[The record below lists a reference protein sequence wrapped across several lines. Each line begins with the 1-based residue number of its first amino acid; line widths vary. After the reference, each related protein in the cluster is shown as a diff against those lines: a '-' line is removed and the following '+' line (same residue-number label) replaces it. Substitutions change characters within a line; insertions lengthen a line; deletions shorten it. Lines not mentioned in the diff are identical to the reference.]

1 MKRRRMSAECEM
13 DHSYAMPNVNDNSN
27 ALLKKIQN
35 VYANK
40 LLNDITL
47 VVGGISYPAHRFMLC
62 ISSDVFETMLMN
74 STWSDSHQ
82 EVIELQE
89 VPQCIEVFPVFLQYF
104 YTGVITLEQSN
115 IMPMLVLADKYN
127 VKDLTALCVEY
138 MREHIADAADQGQLV
153 TWFQYVLSL
162 NQPTTINAL
171 YYCKIWQDT
180 ECMDIKPP
188 WNKLLKA
195 CRNYIKWNL
204 DSCTKCFNTFQCDI
218 LVGLLKQSD
227 LVIHDEMQ
235 LFGCVASWLNYQS
248 AEKLLECNDP
258 DTIEDYMSSLT
269 EHVMSF
275 IRYPMILPRQMA
287 QLLMVPVVKQNKD
300 FFVDKM
306 AAAME
311 YNLVKME
318 KQSELIYAEHVLEC
332 TPRLYTC
339 ERWGNSFRVR
349 TKTIPNYQSIKRE
362 IVTRSSLFDRER
374 EVDEESNWEIE
385 MYLKGMCFG
394 KAMLMSWRGSIE
406 LPEVIIKTVRATIKL
421 KLRPEDIGKVARHVR
436 VAILV
441 YAVQNKIVHV
451 VTVVQKVVLFNTNQ
465 NLITIDDLMVYDAVN
480 QPTINE
486 DLIHINDTNVSYFMS
501 DRIPLKFHVIITP
514 VIPGVTDTHIG
525 TRIQHV
531 HI

>member
-138 MREHIADAADQGQLV
+138 MCEHIADAADQGQLV

-204 DSCTKCFNTFQCDI
+204 DSCIKCFNTFQCDI

-258 DTIEDYMSSLT
+258 DAIEDYMSSLT

-318 KQSELIYAEHVLEC
+318 KRSDAEHILEC

-349 TKTIPNYQSIKRE
+349 TKTIPNYQSIKRD
-362 IVTRSSLFDRER
+362 IVTRSNLFDRER

-406 LPEVIIKTVRATIKL
+406 LPEVIIKTVRATIKM

-451 VTVVQKVVLFNTNQ
+451 VTVVQKVVLFDTNQ

-514 VIPGVTDTHIG
+514 IIPGLTDTHIG